1 MAEIK
6 VQERRGGLGW
16 LWALIALVVIALIL
30 WYLLGSDREATGPAA
45 DTIGMHLQL
54 RAPTAELEPLFL
66 A

>member
-30 WYLLGSDREATGPAA
+30 WYLLGSDREATGPAV
-45 DTIGMHLQL
+45 DTIGMELQL
-54 RAPTAELEPLFL
+54 HAPAADLGLL
-66 A
+66 VA